1 MVIAWLYLIVVARMQ
16 VIMLMITGMIEIL
29 GMTVIGI
36 AIIILLLALWET
48 NIAVENHHF

>member
-36 AIIILLLALWET
+36 AIIGYY
-48 NIAVENHHF
+48 HFITCPLVN

>member
-16 VIMLMITGMIEIL
+16 VIMSMITGMIEIL

-36 AIIILLLALWET
+36 AIIILLLALW
-48 NIAVENHHF
+48 